1 MIARDGEGA
10 TRLVEV
16 RVTGAASLDMAR
28 RVAKGV
34 AGSNLVKSAV
44 YGADANWGRVFCA
57 IGYADPGVRTEAVD
71 LYIGETPVV
80 RESRPV
86 SFDEEQVQ
94 AHMKEETVN
103 LRIDLHQGDREAVAW
118 GCDLTY
124 EYVRINACYRT

>member
-16 RVTGAASLDMAR
+16 KVTGAATREMAR

-57 IGYADPGVRTEAVD
+57 IGYSDPEVRTDAVD
-71 LYIGETPVV
+71 LYIGDIPVV
-80 RESRPV
+80 RGSRPV
-86 SFDEEQVQ
+86 AFDEEQVQ
-94 AHMKEETVN
+94 ARMKGEKVKF
-103 LRIDLHQGDREAVAW
+103 LIDLRQGEHEAVAW